1 MSVQRHLS
9 ASDRRSWTPA
19 VRRAADEL
27 ERREH
32 EVEFYDVIAHAA
44 IKAFWDDE
52 EVARALF
59 VSDSEQPLAFALRIW
74 DEARDDSPVK
84 RLFRTHAMKIR
95 TLLLGDS

>member
-1 MSVQRHLS
+1 MV
-9 ASDRRSWTPA
+9 TPA
-19 VRRAADEL
+19 MKRAAEAMEDSAMRL
-27 ERREH
+27 IGHDLGTTSRDR
-32 EVEFYDVIAHAA
+32 IALDT
-44 IKAFWDDE
+44 IKAFWDNE

-84 RLFRTHAMKIR
+84 RFFRTQAMKIR